1 MVRLSRREIVSG
13 LATSGL
19 AGHALAGQSAEP
31 PAAFGLADVE
41 RRAAQLAQA
50 PFDEH
55 YSPLP
60 PALAKLDYDG
70 WRDIRFRPSDALLGD
85 GGGPF
90 RLQLFHRGFLY
101 PRPVA
106 VNIVTKGVATP
117 LAYQARLFDFGRTKL
132 DGPLPP
138 DFGFA
143 GIRIHAP
150 LNRPN
155 LLDELIV
162 FVGAS
167 YFRFLGRGQRYGLS
181 ARAAA
186 VGADGDAE
194 EFPFFR
200 EFWVEMP
207 ERDADACT
215 IHALLD
221 GAALTGAFRFVVH
234 PGEESVVSV
243 SATLYPRKPLPE
255 IGIAPLTSM
264 FFIGETDRGHLDDY
278 RPELHDS
285 DGLQIAA
292 GSGEWLWRP
301 LDNPKA
307 RRVSSFDDRNPKGF
321 GLLQRDRA
329 FEDYQDLEASY
340 ERRPSYFVETE
351 GEWGEGHVVLLELP
365 TDNETADNIV
375 AFWRPDRPLPAGEAT
390 RLFYRIRATEA
401 GGLHP
406 NGHVLNTFVAEST
419 ASGAA
424 RRAEQDPTLRLSRR
438 FLVDFTGGDLAYYL
452 PDPSALELVAS
463 TTNGAIKVTSIT
475 PNPHIGGFR
484 AALDVALDAPGSTEL
499 RAFLRARGRT
509 LTETWS
515 YPWTVA

>member
-1 MVRLSRREIVSG
+1 MSRLSRRTVVSG
-13 LATSGL
+13 LAASGI
-19 AGHALAGQSAEP
+19 ASHACAGQQPIA
-31 PAAFGLADVE
+31 PAAFDLAEVE
-41 RRAAQLAQA
+41 RKAQELAQA
-50 PFDEH
+50 PYDDRF
-55 YSPLP
+55 SPLP
-60 PALAKLDYDG
+60 PALARLDYDG

-85 GGGPF
+85 DGGPF

-106 VNIVTKGVATP
+106 VNIVRNGVAAP

-138 DFGFA
+138 DFGYA

-150 LNRPN
+150 VNRPN

-167 YFRFLGRGQRYGLS
+167 YFRFLGRGQLYGLS

-186 VGADGDAE
+186 IGSDGNAE

-200 EFWVEMP
+200 EFWIEMP
-207 ERDADACT
+207 GRDADTCT

-221 GAALTGAFRFVVH
+221 GAAVTGAFRFMIH
-234 PGEESVVSV
+234 PGEETVVSV
-243 SATLYPRKPLPE
+243 RATYFPRRPLSE

-307 RRVSSFDDRNPKGF
+307 RRVSSFGDRNPKGF

-329 FEDYQDLEASY
+329 FQDYQDLEASY

-351 GEWGEGHVVLLELP
+351 GDWGEGRVVLLELP
-365 TDNETADNIV
+365 TDNETADNVV
-375 AFWRPDRPLPAGEAT
+375 AFWRPERPLPAGEAM
-390 RLFYRIRATEA
+390 RLAYRIRATQA

-406 NGHVLNTFVAEST
+406 NGHVLNTFVAESA

-424 RRAEQDPTLRLSRR
+424 RRAEQDPVARLARR
-438 FLVDFTGGDLAYYL
+438 FLVDFTGGDLSYYL

-463 TTNGAIKVTSIT
+463 TTNGTIRATSIT

-484 AALDVALDAPGSTEL
+484 AALDISLDAPGSTEL
-499 RAFLRARGRT
+499 RAYLRVRGRA